1 MTRPAQARST
11 YTVSF
16 GQTAPRRAT
25 QAATG
30 GIPRAARTLVLAHKI
45 DGMVRAGELRNLAHA
60 ARVVG
65 VTRARMTQIMN
76 LLLLAPEI
84 QEAILDLPPVTSGRD
99 PVSERALRRIVAEP
113 DWNLQME
120 MWNERTE
127 VLSDPDGSPV
137 F

>member
-11 YTVSF
+11 YTVDF
-16 GQTAPRRAT
+16 NGKPPRRAT

-30 GIPRAARTLVLAHKI
+30 RVARVARTLALAHRIDGMIGTGELKDMADAARTTS
-45 DGMVRAGELRNLAHA
+45 
-60 ARVVG
+60 
-65 VTRARMTQIMN
+65 VTRARMTQVMG

-113 DWNLQME
+113 DWQRQREL
-120 MWNERTE
+120 WDE
-127 VLSDPDGSPV
+127 VKP
-137 F
+137 